1 MSISGVMNNALS
13 GMLASRTA
21 ATTTAANIANAST
34 PGYKRQVTSMNAE
47 ETGGVSAK
55 VSGSAS
61 DGDNDVDLAT
71 EILDMKQAEISF
83 KANASVWEAGA
94 DMWDALA
101 SMKRD

>member
-13 GMLASRTA
+13 GMLASQTA
-21 ATTTAANIANAST
+21 ATTTANNIANVST
-34 PGYKRQVTSMNAE
+34 PGYKRQVTSMTAQ

-55 VSGSAS
+55 VSMSAS
-61 DGDNDVDLAT
+61 DGDNNVDLAT
-71 EILDMKQAEISF
+71 EAVNMKEAEISY

-101 SMKRD
+101 SVKRD